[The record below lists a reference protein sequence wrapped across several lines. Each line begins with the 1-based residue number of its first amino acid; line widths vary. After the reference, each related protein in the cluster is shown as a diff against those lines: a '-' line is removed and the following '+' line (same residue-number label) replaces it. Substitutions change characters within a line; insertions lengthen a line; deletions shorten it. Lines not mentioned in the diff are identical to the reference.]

1 MNTPES
7 MTDLHGRVARAML
20 TKMRASRPVGFLL
33 VAAAPVL
40 TALACGS
47 GGGANGAAGDAAARN
62 DNGDAEAADVAPAVS
77 PGDGAT
83 LVQEAG
89 DALAD
94 SYAPGVVA
102 GTGAVALLG
111 SACTSPAA
119 LACAGNAQKVTL
131 ICSGGTWTANETC
144 PAGQNCNSAPGPN
157 QGTCASIDP
166 LCATDAGPGAT
177 SCSSPS
183 QILICGPDL
192 LSHSFSMCANT
203 TTCVA
208 GACTGVC
215 GPSQTQCSGTDIQT
229 CDSSGQWG
237 SPVTCYAS
245 EPAATAV
252 IGQTCQ
258 AGVCAC
264 PSGDEECCT
273 GGEDCACTPI
283 SSGTICE

>member
-1 MNTPES
+1 MSEPAGPS
-7 MTDLHGRVARAML
+7 CCD
-20 TKMRASRPVGFLL
+20 GFSKRE
-33 VAAAPVL
+33 AAARLVGSTCAGHPLGGCVATL
-40 TALACGS
+40 LILLAGCGGSPSESADAS
-47 GGGANGAAGDAAARN
+47 GFAQQPDGGAVINAGDAST
-62 DNGDAEAADVAPAVS
+62 GDVT
-77 PGDGAT
+77 AT
-83 LVQEAG
+83 LD
-89 DALAD
+89 DATSVD
-94 SYAPGVVA
+94 APTDAHDAAYDA
-102 GTGAVALLG
+102 GTGAVAVLG
-111 SACTSPAA
+111 SVCASPAA

-131 ICSGGTWTANETC
+131 LCNGGAWTVNQTC
-144 PAGQNCNSAPGPN
+144 PSGQNCDSAPGPN

-166 LCATDAGPGAT
+166 LCADAGPGAT

-183 QILICGPDL
+183 QVLICGPDL
-192 LSHSFSMCANT
+192 LSHSSSMCAST

-237 SPVTCYAS
+237 SPMTCYAS